1 MPKARRGM
9 PFTWRPVAI
18 YLAVV
23 VVAGAGLVISDR
35 IYEARQA
42 APAAPPLLAGAR
54 NLVEGYI
61 GAGTVRSSRLDDRT
75 GTLTM
80 EVRDVV
86 ADKGKTAAEKRELL
100 SGEGIEAVK
109 RIQGKITFQ
118 HIVLKLMKDGKV
130 LATVRADPG
139 REPRTEFAAEFK

>member
-1 MPKARRGM
+1 M
-9 PFTWRPVAI
+9 PFAWRPVAI
-18 YLAVV
+18 YLATV
-23 VVAGAGLVISDR
+23 VVAGAGLVIWDR
-35 IYEARQA
+35 SYEARQA
-42 APAAPPLLAGAR
+42 SPATPPLLAGAR

-61 GAGTVRSSRLDDRT
+61 GNGTVRSTKLDHRT

-86 ADKGKTAAEKRELL
+86 ADKGKTTAEKRELL
-100 SGEGIEAVK
+100 SGEGTEAVK
-109 RIQGKITFQ
+109 RIQGKIAFQ

-139 REPRTEFAAEFK
+139 HEPQTEFAAEFK